1 MLCPSDLSASSEI
14 CVFQDGE
21 CLSWMEY
28 LSWME
33 CLSWMVQWGDG
44 GGLNE
49 HGSLNQTVPTVR
61 VQDTEFACSRGAK
74 YHHAKLNDA

>member
-1 MLCPSDLSASSEI
+1 MFVL
-14 CVFQDGE
+14 DGIFV
-21 CLSWMEY
+21 LDGSM
-28 LSWME
+28 
-33 CLSWMVQWGDG
+33 GGGGG

-74 YHHAKLNDA
+74 YHHAKLDDA